1 MVKQTTRVM
10 TRVDLQHRVV
20 HLQLRTVI
28 LVSIVA
34 ILWVNRVD
42 CFQLHVATTKTRTIA
57 SSIRHST
64 APLKLAATKIK
75 SYSYGDWNLT
85 YRYKASQQAAATS
98 SSKPTNTNGVS
109 LSQQQQEPSSSSSES
124 IVIFI
129 HPVGIGMNSWFWER
143 VMNEWT
149 DDSSYTLMAPDLIG
163 CGMSNGGDAWDPS
176 QKALSFPLG
185 WVQGIEPLLP
195 IMSSEQQRNPTVT
208 VVVQGGLAPVG
219 VLLAARNPNVIQNLI
234 LCSPPT
240 YQDMITP
247 VPEVELQ
254 RNLYFL
260 LENTWISNSAFRL
273 LESDWAVRFFSN
285 LFLFDTKSQ
294 PACDDD
300 WMDRIRSTASPALRI
315 PVAIFNAGFCNH
327 RSWEEELV
335 TLSQRTL
342 ILSGAKD
349 QRSRQDYVTAM
360 KHCVWNQWP
369 TTGCNVLP
377 WEDPVQVCRA
387 IQDFIG
393 KPK

>member
-1 MVKQTTRVM
+1 
-10 TRVDLQHRVV
+10 
-20 HLQLRTVI
+20 
-28 LVSIVA
+28 
-34 ILWVNRVD
+34 
-42 CFQLHVATTKTRTIA
+42 
-57 SSIRHST
+57 
-64 APLKLAATKIK
+64 
-75 SYSYGDWNLT
+75 
-85 YRYKASQQAAATS
+85 
-98 SSKPTNTNGVS
+98 
-109 LSQQQQEPSSSSSES
+109 
-124 IVIFI
+124 
-129 HPVGIGMNSWFWER
+129 MNSWFWER

-149 DDSSYTLMAPDLIG
+149 DDSSFTLMAPDLIG

-195 IMSSEQQRNPTVT
+195 TMSNQPQHNPTVT

-219 VLLAARNPNVIQNLI
+219 VLLAARNPSIIQNLI

-247 VPEVELQ
+247 VPESELQ

-260 LENTWISNSAFRL
+260 LENTWISDSAFRL
-273 LESDWAVRFFSN
+273 LEQDWAVRFFSN
-285 LFLFDTKSQ
+285 IFLFDTDTQ
-294 PACDDD
+294 PCDDE
-300 WMDRIRSTASPALRI
+300 WMDRIRSTISRALRI

-327 RSWEEELV
+327 RSWEEDLA

-349 QRSRQDYVTAM
+349 KRSRQDYVTAM

-377 WEDPVQVCRA
+377 WEDPVQVCRT
-387 IQDFIG
+387 IQEFIG
-393 KPK
+393 SSQQQSSSSEQ